1 MTLDELKKDVYFLT
15 NSSSA
20 TYLDDD
26 LLRNINRHYD
36 DVVTLIWDSVGDWSF
51 DDSNANTLPI
61 ATCNL
66 VDGQQQYSLPT
77 TARKIER
84 VEVKNKDGKW
94 VLLKPIDKSQI
105 KVALDEYKK
114 TPGLPQEYNLIGENI
129 FLYPPPDANQVTLD
143 NGLKVY
149 VSRSVTP
156 LSAPEDVPGF
166 ASEFHR
172 ILSLGA
178 AQDFCIANQLSSKEA
193 DLRREKERLMIQLKA
208 FYAQRHRAM
217 GNRMFPHREYY
228 L

>member
-20 TYLDDD
+20 TYPDED
-26 LLRNINRHYD
+26 LIRNINRHYD

-61 ATCNL
+61 ATCSL

-77 TARKIER
+77 IARKIER
-84 VEVKNKDGKW
+84 VEVQDDEGNW

-105 KVALDEYKK
+105 NVALDEYKS

-129 FLYPPPDANQVTLD
+129 FLYPPPDANEVTLQD
-143 NGLKVY
+143 GLKVY
-149 VSRSVTP
+149 ISRSVTP
-156 LSAPEDVPGF
+156 LSASGDSPGF

-178 AQDFCIANQLSSKEA
+178 AQDFCIANELASKEA
-193 DLRREKERLMIQLKA
+193 DLRREKERLILQLKT

-217 GNRMFPHREYY
+217 GNRMFPHKEYY